1 MAQKTLPPEQQLAE
15 GTARSRR
22 PTTLRMSRRERREL
36 KKLERQLQG
45 RRRFRRG
52 RTTPARDD
60 YALDLEGVISREVR
74 KALEAE
80 RELIRREAEEEIE
93 RRMDE
98 FTEMMLRRQE
108 KLMARAWQAF
118 NRRARQPRQRA
129 RRKS

>member
-1 MAQKTLPPEQQLAE
+1 MAQKTRPPEQQLAE
-15 GTARSRR
+15 APKR
-22 PTTLRMSRRERREL
+22 PTRLRMSRRERREL
-36 KKLERQLQG
+36 KKLERQLKG
-45 RRRFRRG
+45 RRRFRLRRASSAG
-52 RTTPARDD
+52 DV
-60 YALDLEGVISREVR
+60 YALDLEAAIAREVR
-74 KALEAE
+74 KAVEAE
-80 RELIRREAEEEIE
+80 RELIRREAEEEME